1 MKCFILLIAMT
12 AALTAAEPAKKKA
25 KAAPAPAPQAI
36 TIPKD
41 AVASAD
47 GNTYTYT
54 DKQGK
59 KWIYA
64 KTPFGIMK
72 SAASE
77 TAASN
82 STPVDTAGT
91 KVIDKG
97 DSYRFE
103 RPGPFGTIGWE
114 KKKTDL
120 NDSERQ
126 IVDAQK
132 APQQ

>member
-1 MKCFILLIAMT
+1 MMKSLVVFLAVA
-12 AALTAAEPAKKKA
+12 AALTATEPAKKKA
-25 KAAPAPAPQAI
+25 KPAPAPQAV

-41 AVASAD
+41 AVPNAD

-54 DKQGK
+54 DKSGK

-72 SAASE
+72 SAALDPSVSN
-77 TAASN
+77 AA
-82 STPVDTAGT
+82 PADVAAT

-126 IVDAQK
+126 IVDSQK